1 MSEPSTPL
9 MRQYSAIKKEHPNAL
24 LFFRLGDFYELFFDD
39 AILAARELQITL
51 TSRNKE
57 KGVNIPMCGVPYHAA
72 EGYIA
77 KLIRRGFKVA
87 VCEQVED
94 PRLATKLVRR
104 EVTRVV
110 TPGTAADSSLNAEE
124 NNFLAAVATVGDRV
138 GFAALD
144 LSTGEFRA
152 TEFAGESAGRRIQE
166 ELEQL
171 RPKEMLYGSS
181 APLLEHASSTQLGSF
196 ATLNGRDTPHST
208 GTAPVAR
215 ISGFGWAETP
225 LDDWIFAP
233 DHAIPLVENHF
244 GVLSLEGFGL
254 AGKQAAASAAGAI
267 LYYIRSTQRGTLD
280 HVDRIGFYERQN
292 CLVLDAV
299 TVRNLELIEPLFAGT
314 DAGVTLIRC
323 LDATITPMGKR
334 LLRMWM
340 LRPSLDRTEIEAR
353 LDAVDVQVKD
363 IVGREELRRS
373 LDGILDLERL
383 LSRVTLETANPR
395 DVLALGAS
403 LGKLPKVRGVLAGL
417 LAPRLA
423 MLHAAID
430 ELGDLRG
437 KIESMLAPEP
447 PLTLN
452 DGGVIAAGI
461 DKDLDELRD
470 LSHNSKQYLAQVET
484 RERERTGI
492 GSLKVKFNSI
502 FGYYIEISKANL
514 HHAPTDYERKQ
525 TLVNAERFTT
535 PELKEYE
542 SKILDAQEKIVEIE
556 RRLFAEL
563 RSAIAAEAKRI
574 RQTALA
580 LAEVDVLG
588 SLAHIAALRNYC
600 RPKFE
605 ADNSDQTADLEIVE
619 GRHPV
624 IELQE
629 MTIGN
634 DRFVPNDL
642 FLNSKTHNIVVLT
655 GPNMGGKSTYLRQA
669 ALIVIMAQMGS
680 FVPARSVR
688 MGIVDRVFTRIGAS
702 DNVARGRSTFM
713 VEMTETAAILH
724 TATPRS
730 LILLD
735 EVGRGTSTYDGLA
748 IAWAAVEY
756 LHARVRAKTLFATH
770 YFELT
775 ELAEQLSGVKNY
787 HVSVK
792 ETGGSVVFLRR
803 VEPGAADRSYGI
815 EVAKLAGLPNE
826 VVVRAREVLAEH
838 ESSEHRLSGHLTPGS
853 APERPAQ
860 LTIFTPLSQPVLEK
874 LREADLDRMTP
885 LEALNLLAELKKAD
899 WQKRWQR
906 RTQLIHASGQLL
918 IVGFDGTEMS
928 PRLAS
933 LLAKIAPAGVILFAR
948 NIKGVEQTHTLLREC
963 QKCVAMPLFTCV
975 DLEGGTVD
983 RFRNVLGT
991 APSPAEVFATG
1002 SRALYRKH
1010 GRVIG
1015 ENCRALGF
1023 NVDFAP
1029 VLDLAFAASRSV
1041 MSSRAVSDDPKQ
1053 VVVYAREFLQGL
1065 RDAGVL
1071 GCGKHFPWAG

>member
-9 MRQYSAIKKEHPNAL
+9 MRQYAAIKKEHPNAL

-39 AILAARELQITL
+39 AVLAARELQITL

-57 KGVNIPMCGVPYHAA
+57 KGVAIPMCGVPYHAA

-87 VCEQVED
+87 VCEQVGVPTKD
-94 PRLATKLVRR
+94 PRLAKKLVRR

-124 NNFLAAVATVGDRV
+124 NNFLAAVATVDDHV

-152 TEFAGESAGRRIQE
+152 TEFGGDSAGRRIQE

-171 RPKEMLYGSS
+171 RPNEMLYGSS
-181 APLLEHASSTQLGSF
+181 APLFEKRNSG
-196 ATLNGRDTPHST
+196 ATGALARPAA
-208 GTAPVAR
+208 GTAPVPR
-215 ISGFGWAETP
+215 FSGAAWAETP

-233 DHAIPLVENHF
+233 DHTIPLLENHF

-254 AGKQAAASAAGAI
+254 AGKPAAASAAGAI

-314 DAGVTLIRC
+314 DAGVTLFRC
-323 LDATITPMGKR
+323 LDATVTPMGKR
-334 LLRMWM
+334 LLRTWM
-340 LRPSLDRTEIEAR
+340 LRPSLDRPEIEGR
-353 LDAVDVQVKD
+353 LDSVEVQAKD
-363 IVGREELRRS
+363 TMRREELRRS

-395 DVLALGAS
+395 DVLALAAS
-403 LGKLPKVRGVLAGL
+403 LGRIPKVRVVLAEL
-417 LAPRLA
+417 SESRWSVLRLA
-423 MLHAAID
+423 TLRELVD
-430 ELGDLRG
+430 ELGDLRE
-437 KIESMLAPEP
+437 KIDRTLVPEP
-447 PLTLN
+447 PLTLSE
-452 DGGVIAAGI
+452 GGVIAAGV

-470 LSHNSKQYLAQVET
+470 LSRNSKQYLARVET

-514 HHAPTDYERKQ
+514 HLSPADYERKQ

-542 SKILDAQEKIVEIE
+542 SKILGAQEKIVEIE

-588 SLAHIAALRNYC
+588 CLAHIAALRNYC
-600 RPKFE
+600 RPNFDE
-605 ADNSDQTADLEIVE
+605 AEKKEDVGDLEIVE

-629 MTIGN
+629 LAAGSE
-634 DRFVPNDL
+634 RFVPNDL
-642 FLNSKTHNIVVLT
+642 FLDSSTHNIVVLT

-680 FVPARSVR
+680 FVPARAVR
-688 MGIVDRVFTRIGAS
+688 LGMVDRVFTRIGAS

-724 TATPRS
+724 TATARS

-735 EVGRGTSTYDGLA
+735 EVGRGTSTFDGLA

-756 LHARVRAKTLFATH
+756 LHASVRAKTLFATH

-826 VVVRAREVLAEH
+826 VVVRAREVLAQH
-838 ESSEHRLSGHLTPGS
+838 ESSERRLSEHLTPGS
-853 APERPAQ
+853 SNELERPTQ

-874 LREADLDRMTP
+874 LHEVDLNRLTP
-885 LEALNLLAELKKAD
+885 LEALNLLAELKR
-899 WQKRWQR
+899 Q
-906 RTQLIHASGQLL
+906 I
-918 IVGFDGTEMS
+918 E
-928 PRLAS
+928 
-933 LLAKIAPAGVILFAR
+933 
-948 NIKGVEQTHTLLREC
+948 
-963 QKCVAMPLFTCV
+963 
-975 DLEGGTVD
+975 
-983 RFRNVLGT
+983 
-991 APSPAEVFATG
+991 
-1002 SRALYRKH
+1002 
-1010 GRVIG
+1010 
-1015 ENCRALGF
+1015 
-1023 NVDFAP
+1023 
-1029 VLDLAFAASRSV
+1029 
-1041 MSSRAVSDDPKQ
+1041 
-1053 VVVYAREFLQGL
+1053 
-1065 RDAGVL
+1065 
-1071 GCGKHFPWAG
+1071 

>member
-39 AILAARELQITL
+39 AVLAARELQITL

-57 KGVNIPMCGVPYHAA
+57 KGLAIPMCGVPYHAA

-94 PRLATKLVRR
+94 PRLAKKLVRR

-124 NNFLAAVATVGDRV
+124 NNFLAAVATVADRV

-152 TEFAGESAGRRIQE
+152 TEFAGESAGRRIKE

-181 APLLEHASSTQLGSF
+181 APLFERHVSGETGVLARSF
-196 ATLNGRDTPHST
+196 TEAPAR
-208 GTAPVAR
+208 TAPVPR
-215 ISGFGWAETP
+215 ISVGGWAETP

-233 DHAIPLVENHF
+233 DHAIPLLENHF

-254 AGKQAAASAAGAI
+254 AGKSAAASAAGAI
-267 LYYIRSTQRGTLD
+267 LYYIRLTQRGTLD

-314 DAGVTLIRC
+314 DSGVTLFRC
-323 LDATITPMGKR
+323 LDATVTPMGKR
-334 LLRMWM
+334 LLRTWM
-340 LRPSLDRTEIEAR
+340 LRPSLDRAEIEGR
-353 LDAVDVQVKD
+353 LDAVEVQVKD
-363 IVGREELRRS
+363 TVRREELRRS

-395 DVLALGAS
+395 DVLALAAS
-403 LGKLPKVRGVLAGL
+403 LGRIPKVRTALSGL
-417 LAPRLA
+417 SASRLGK
-423 MLHAAID
+423 LQGLID
-430 ELGDLRG
+430 DLTDLRE
-437 KIESMLAPEP
+437 KIDRTLVPEP
-447 PLTLN
+447 PLTLS
-452 DGGVIAAGI
+452 DGGVIAAGV

-470 LSHNSKQYLAQVET
+470 LSRNSKQYLARVET

-514 HHAPTDYERKQ
+514 HLSPADYERKQ

-588 SLAHIAALRNYC
+588 CLSHIAALRNYC
-600 RPKFE
+600 RPRFDE
-605 ADNSDQTADLEIVE
+605 AEKSDDVLDLEIVE

-629 MTIGN
+629 LAAASE
-634 DRFVPNDL
+634 RFVPNDL
-642 FLNSKTHNIVVLT
+642 FLDSSTHNIVVLT

-680 FVPARSVR
+680 FVPARAAR
-688 MGIVDRVFTRIGAS
+688 LGIVDRVFTRIGAS

-756 LHARVRAKTLFATH
+756 LHARVHAKTLFATH

-853 APERPAQ
+853 SAEPERPTQ

-874 LREADLDRMTP
+874 LREVDLNRLTP
-885 LEALNLLAELKKAD
+885 LEALNLLAELKKE
-899 WQKRWQR
+899 
-906 RTQLIHASGQLL
+906 I
-918 IVGFDGTEMS
+918 
-928 PRLAS
+928 
-933 LLAKIAPAGVILFAR
+933 
-948 NIKGVEQTHTLLREC
+948 
-963 QKCVAMPLFTCV
+963 
-975 DLEGGTVD
+975 
-983 RFRNVLGT
+983 
-991 APSPAEVFATG
+991 
-1002 SRALYRKH
+1002 
-1010 GRVIG
+1010 
-1015 ENCRALGF
+1015 
-1023 NVDFAP
+1023 
-1029 VLDLAFAASRSV
+1029 
-1041 MSSRAVSDDPKQ
+1041 
-1053 VVVYAREFLQGL
+1053 
-1065 RDAGVL
+1065 
-1071 GCGKHFPWAG
+1071 